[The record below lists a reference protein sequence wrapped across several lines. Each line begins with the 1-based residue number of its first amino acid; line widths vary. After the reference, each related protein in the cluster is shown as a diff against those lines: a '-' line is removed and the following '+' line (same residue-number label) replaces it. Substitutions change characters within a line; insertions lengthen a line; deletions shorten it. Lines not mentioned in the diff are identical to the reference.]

1 MARDDRMRI
10 HLDVVRGRGAPQ
22 SIELD
27 APSIED
33 ARQLAAQQGYSVL
46 ALRPATFDLRQVL
59 RSLGPRASFDTLVFA
74 EQLRDLLG
82 AGLSLIEALDTLER
96 AASTRDRSV
105 LQALAERL
113 RGGARLSDAMSLDEC
128 FPALLVALV
137 RASELTS
144 DLPQALTRFLEHEQR
159 VAELR
164 HRITSVTIY
173 PLLLTIVGMGVLLFL
188 LLYVMPR
195 FARVFEGMVGELPW
209 SARAMVWW
217 SHWLGAY
224 GPWLA
229 AAAALTIAMIAAA
242 VLMPSS
248 RGHALQRLLDWAP
261 LRTRMRTYFLARWY
275 RATGMLVSG
284 GIPLPEA
291 LALSNDLLPDALRAG
306 GSATERALRDGLAP
320 ADAHMRAGM
329 VTAVA
334 EQLMRAGERTG
345 DMGGVLLRIAQ
356 FHDAE
361 VSRSLERG
369 MRVLEPLV
377 MVLIG
382 IGVGTVVVLMYM
394 PIFDLAGAIQ

>member
-1 MARDDRMRI
+1 MRI

-22 SIELD
+22 SIEFD
-27 APSIED
+27 AASLEE
-33 ARQLAAQQGYSVL
+33 ARCLAIQQGYSVL
-46 ALRPATFDLRQVL
+46 ALRTAAFDLGQAFRNVGGQT
-59 RSLGPRASFDTLVFA
+59 SFDTLIFA
-74 EQLRDLLG
+74 EQLRDLIG

-96 AASTRDRSV
+96 AASTQHRPV
-105 LQALAERL
+105 LHALVERL
-113 RGGARLSDAMSLDEC
+113 RAGARLSDALSLDAR

-164 HRITSVTIY
+164 HRITSVIIY
-173 PLLLTIVGMGVLLFL
+173 PLLVTVVGAGVLLFL

-195 FARVFEGMVGELPW
+195 FARVFEGMNGELPW
-209 SARAMVWW
+209 SARAMVGW
-217 SHWLGAY
+217 SHWLHAD
-224 GPWLA
+224 GPWLGTA
-229 AAAALTIAMIAAA
+229 AGLLAAA
-242 VLMPSS
+242 VVVTALTPAF
-248 RGHALQRLLDWAP
+248 RLRALQRLLDWAP
-261 LRTRMRTYFLARWY
+261 LRDRMRTYFLARWY

-291 LALSNDLLPDALRAG
+291 LALSNDLLPAALRAG
-306 GSATERALRDGLAP
+306 GGATEQALRDGLAP
-320 ADAHMRAGM
+320 AEAHARAGM
-329 VTAVA
+329 VTSVA

-345 DMGGVLLRIAQ
+345 DMGDVLTRIAQ

-361 VSRSLERG
+361 VARSLERG
-369 MRVLEPLV
+369 MRLLEPVV

-394 PIFDLAGAIQ
+394 PIFDLAGSIQ

>member
-1 MARDDRMRI
+1 VA
-10 HLDVVRGRGAPQ
+10 L
-22 SIELD
+22 
-27 APSIED
+27 
-33 ARQLAAQQGYSVL
+33 QQGYSVL
-46 ALRPATFDLRQVL
+46 AARPVAFDLGRAL
-59 RSLGPRASFDTLVFA
+59 RDFGGASSFDANVFT

-82 AGLSLIEALDTLER
+82 AGLSLVEALDTLER
-96 AASTRDRSV
+96 AAAARDRAV
-105 LQALAERL
+105 LRELVDRL
-113 RGGARLSDAMSLDEC
+113 RAGARLSDALSADAR

-144 DLPQALTRFLEHEQR
+144 DLPLALTRFLEHQQR

-173 PLLLTIVGMGVLLFL
+173 PLLLTAVGGGVLLFL

-195 FARVFEGMVGELPW
+195 FARVFEGMTGELPW
-209 SARAMVWW
+209 SAQAMVGWA
-217 SHWLGAY
+217 HWLGAY
-224 GPWLA
+224 GGWLA
-229 AAAALTIAMIAAA
+229 VVAGGVAAAIAVA
-242 VLMPSS
+242 VLAPSS
-248 RGHALQRLLDWAP
+248 RGHALRRLLDWAP
-261 LRTRMRTYFLARWY
+261 LRQRMRTYFLARWY

-291 LALSNDLLPDALRAG
+291 LALANDLLPDALRAG
-306 GSATERALRDGLAP
+306 GRATERALREGLAP
-320 ADAHMRAGM
+320 ADAHARAGM

-345 DMGGVLLRIAQ
+345 DMGGVLTRIAQ

-361 VSRSLERG
+361 VARSLERG
-369 MRVLEPLV
+369 MRVLEPVV

>member
-1 MARDDRMRI
+1 MRI
-10 HLDVVRGRGAPQ
+10 QLDVVRGRAAPQ

-27 APSIED
+27 AASVEE
-33 ARQLAAQQGYSVL
+33 ARRLAAQQGYSVL
-46 ALRPATFDLRQVL
+46 ALRPIAFDVRRALRDFGGQT
-59 RSLGPRASFDTLVFA
+59 SFDTNVFT

-82 AGLSLIEALDTLER
+82 AGLSLVEALDTLER
-96 AASTRDRSV
+96 AAAARDRAV
-105 LQALAERL
+105 LSELVDRL
-113 RGGARLSDAMSLDEC
+113 RAGARLSDALSADAR

-144 DLPQALTRFLEHEQR
+144 DLPLALTRFLEHQQR

-173 PLLLTIVGMGVLLFL
+173 PLLLTAVGGGVLLFL

-195 FARVFEGMVGELPW
+195 FARVFEGMTGELPW
-209 SARAMVWW
+209 SAQAMVGWA
-217 SHWLGAY
+217 HWLGAY
-224 GPWLA
+224 GGWLA
-229 AAAALTIAMIAAA
+229 VVAGAVAATIAVA
-242 VLMPSS
+242 VLAPAS
-248 RGHALQRLLDWAP
+248 RGHALRRLLEWAP
-261 LRTRMRTYFLARWY
+261 LRQRMRTYFLARWY

-291 LALSNDLLPDALRAG
+291 LALANDLLPDALRAG
-306 GSATERALRDGLAP
+306 GGATERALREGLAP
-320 ADAHMRAGM
+320 ADAHVRAGM

-345 DMGGVLLRIAQ
+345 DMGGVLTRIAQ

-361 VSRSLERG
+361 VARSLERG
-369 MRVLEPLV
+369 MRVLEPVV